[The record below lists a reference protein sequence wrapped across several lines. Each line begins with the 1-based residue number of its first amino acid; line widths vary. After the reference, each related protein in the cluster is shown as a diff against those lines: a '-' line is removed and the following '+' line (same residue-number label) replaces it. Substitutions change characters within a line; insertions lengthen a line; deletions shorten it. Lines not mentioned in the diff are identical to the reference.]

1 MMRRQQLTFPTLVLL
16 VLINNSLGYEIDL
29 STANGYAWSAALP
42 NKSIAVP
49 GRVPGSIYTD
59 LDEAEIFTGGPL
71 LFRFNDLEYRW
82 VSYEDWDYSLTFDVP
97 ANVASYSAVDL
108 VFYGVD
114 TVADIELNGSPLGAT
129 NNMFIRYKYNIKD
142 FLKTDV
148 SNELLIRFKSP
159 VKYARDRY
167 DEQAVDYPV
176 LPTCLDP
183 AYQGECHANHIRK
196 MQSSFSW
203 DWGPAFPTVGLWHPV
218 KLEAYNTVSIRDWWV
233 GFERDEIQQLWKVDM
248 KIHCETPDSGIDHA
262 GTFTV
267 TITDQQQVVQTLKQ
281 ETVLTGDGNR
291 QVSTPVISFVVPFSQ
306 IKPWMPNGWGEQKL
320 YDMKIEYQETGSAE
334 PPVVL
339 DEKIGFRTVDLIED
353 DLPTG
358 RTYYFRVNGEP
369 VFLKGSNWIPSA
381 VLPELI
387 TEQYL
392 RELLTASKDAHMNAM
407 RIWGGGIYEFSEFYR
422 IADELGILI
431 WHDMMYACSMYPANE
446 QFLETVS
453 VEIRQQV
460 RRLSHHPS
468 VLIWAGNNENEAAL
482 RQNWYGT
489 ESKFETYKADY
500 IKLYVDTIKRIL
512 NEEDPSRP
520 FTVSSPSNGKKSE
533 EEGYVSLNP
542 GNPEYGDVHYY
553 NYFDDMW
560 NWETYPKPRM
570 ATEYGFQA
578 LPSVHAWTTAANPI
592 GMDEDWH
599 YDGQLLFTRQHH
611 PGGNNE
617 LVLQVE
623 GQLGKARETTQ
634 EQRFLDM
641 IYLTQMHQA
650 EAIKIE
656 SEHYRRLQ
664 YLDFDGL
671 GHCMGSLYWQ
681 LQDIWQGPSWAS
693 IEYGG
698 RWKPLHHFAT
708 KFFAP
713 LSFMLWVRDGNVAI
727 YPHDYRSGADMVPG
741 ILLIKL
747 QSWSQIN
754 PIVTE
759 RIPNV
764 NGNSTIEWQKP
775 LDSWLSDN
783 GCSRQTCFLTATY
796 QDPETGRHLAPDSY
810 LYPSN
815 FTAVTNLAKANVQ
828 VTSVGQVYESS
839 QSSWTIDVELST
851 DKPAAFVWLDTTT
864 DRKGRFSDNA
874 FLMSTATKTV
884 SFWSSDPIT
893 DSTEFSNELRIAHL
907 AEIIR

>member
-1 MMRRQQLTFPTLVLL
+1 MGALKMQQFLLPLVLL
-16 VLINNSLGYEIDL
+16 SFTAAFELIDL
-29 STANGYAWSAALP
+29 STANGFIWNAALP
-42 NKSIAVP
+42 NKSIQVS
-49 GRVPGSIYTD
+49 GTVPGSIYTD
-59 LDEAEIFTGGPL
+59 LEMGGKFTGGPL
-71 LFRFNDLEYRW
+71 LFRFNDLDYRW
-82 VSYEDWDYSLTFDVP
+82 VSYEDWDYYLSFEVP
-97 ANVASYSAVDL
+97 ATVASYSAVDL

-114 TVADIELNGSPLGAT
+114 TVADIELNKSPLGTT
-129 NNMFIRYKYNIKD
+129 NNMFVRYKYDVKNI
-142 FLKTDV
+142 LKTDG
-148 SNELLIRFKSP
+148 SNELVVRFKSP
-159 VKYARDRY
+159 VKYAKDRY
-167 DEQAVDYPV
+167 DEQALDYPV

-203 DWGPAFPTVGLWHPV
+203 DWGPAFPTVGLWHEV
-218 KLEAYNTVSIRDWWV
+218 KIEAYNSVSIRDFWV
-233 GFERDEIQQLWKVDM
+233 GFERDETLQQWKVDM
-248 KIHCETPDSGIDHA
+248 KIHCETPDFGIDHS

-267 TITDQQQVVQTLKQ
+267 TITDGDQVIHTFVQ
-281 ETVLTGDGNR
+281 ETVLNGNVDR
-291 QVSTPVISFVVPFSQ
+291 EVTSPLFTFNVPFAQ
-306 IKPWMPNGWGEQKL
+306 IQQWMPNGWGQQKL
-320 YDMKIEYQETGSAE
+320 YDVKLEFQEGTE
-334 PPVVL
+334 TVTL
-339 DEKIGFRTVDLIED
+339 QDRIGFRTVELIED
-353 DLPTG
+353 DLTVG
-358 RTYYFRVNGEP
+358 RSYYFRVNGEP

-392 RELLTASKDAHMNAM
+392 RELLTASKAAHMNAM
-407 RIWGGGIYEFSEFYR
+407 RIWGGGIYEFTEFYR

-431 WHDMMYACSMYPANE
+431 WHDMMYACSMYPANDP
-446 QFLETVS
+446 FLEIVS
-453 VEIRQQV
+453 TEIRQQI
-460 RRLSHHPS
+460 RRISRHPS

-489 ESKFETYKADY
+489 ADNFETYKADY
-500 IKLYVDTIKRIL
+500 IKLYVDTIKTIV

-520 FTVSSPSNGKKSE
+520 FTVSSPSNGKRSE
-533 EEGYVSLNP
+533 EEGYVSQNP
-542 GNPEYGDVHYY
+542 GMEEYGDVHYY
-553 NYFDDMW
+553 NYFGNMW
-560 NWETYPKPRM
+560 NWETYLKPRM

-592 GMDEDWH
+592 GQDDDWH
-599 YDGQLLFTRQHH
+599 YDGRLLFTRQHH
-611 PGGNNE
+611 PGGNDE

-623 GQLGKARETTQ
+623 GQLGKARVTTP
-634 EQRFLDM
+634 EQQFLDM

-713 LSFMLWVRDGNVAI
+713 LSFMLWIRDGNVAV
-727 YPHDYRSGADMVPG
+727 YPHDYRNGADMVPG

-754 PIVTE
+754 PVVIE
-759 RIPNV
+759 RLPNV
-764 NGNSTIEWQKP
+764 NGNSSLEWQKP

-796 QDPETGRHLAPDSY
+796 EDPETGRQLAPDSY

-815 FTAVTNLAKANVQ
+815 FTAITNLVKANVQ
-828 VTSVGQVYESS
+828 VTSVGEVYESE
-839 QSSWTIDVELST
+839 SSWVIDVQLST
-851 DKPAAFVWLDTTT
+851 DYPAAFVWLDTIT
-864 DRKGRFSDNA
+864 DRKGRFSDNG
-874 FLMSTATKTV
+874 FLMPTATKTV
-884 SFWSSDPIT
+884 SFLSPEPIT
-893 DSTEFSNELRIAHL
+893 DSTAFLENLKVAHL